1 MEGPLS
7 STDKNWAKPRGVHQ
21 RNAGLHW
28 IRDTFRKIP
37 SNQIE
42 GVIYFADDDNTYSLE
57 IFEEMRHTQTVSVW
71 PVGLV
76 GGLMVERQEVLK
88 EGVSERHPLNRII
101 KIDSLFWPKKYNL

>member
-1 MEGPLS
+1 MNGPLS

-57 IFEEMRHTQTVSVW
+57 LFEEMRHTK
-71 PVGLV
+71 
-76 GGLMVERQEVLK
+76 GGLISEGFSLWFQSLKKVPNHCPEHLLFRLIVL
-88 EGVSERHPLNRII
+88 RIVT
-101 KIDSLFWPKKYNL
+101 

>member
-1 MEGPLS
+1 MDGPLS
-7 STDKNWAKPRGVHQ
+7 STDKNWLKPRGVHQ

-57 IFEEMRHTQTVSVW
+57 LFEEMRHTQTVSVW

-88 EGVSERHPLNRII
+88 EESLRDTLYYDNQNNQNR
-101 KIDSLFWPKKYNL
+101 